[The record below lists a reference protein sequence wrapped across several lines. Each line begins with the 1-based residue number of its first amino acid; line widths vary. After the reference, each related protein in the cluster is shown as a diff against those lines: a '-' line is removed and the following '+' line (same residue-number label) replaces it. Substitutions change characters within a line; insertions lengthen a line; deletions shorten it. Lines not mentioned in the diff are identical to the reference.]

1 MGITWHVT
9 ADKCYYISS
18 NIKLQK
24 WSKIMSYN
32 FILVKGLDILPRPF
46 AVPDLPIGLTG
57 LGPLAKVYISFD
69 TVIGL

>member
-1 MGITWHVT
+1 
-9 ADKCYYISS
+9 
-18 NIKLQK
+18 
-24 WSKIMSYN
+24 MSYN